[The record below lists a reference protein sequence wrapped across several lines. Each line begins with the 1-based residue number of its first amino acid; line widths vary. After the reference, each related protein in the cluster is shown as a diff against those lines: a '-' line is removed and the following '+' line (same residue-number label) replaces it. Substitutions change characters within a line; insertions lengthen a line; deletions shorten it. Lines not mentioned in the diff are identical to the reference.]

1 MVKQKPTFSNFAE
14 IFSILTNKFSCPPPP
29 PPAHSKFE
37 GERMGVSWWLSPKLL
52 VKHQKKRADPKVAIH
67 FINSRKTIFFSMIHS
82 TTIWDN
88 VKSWRTSIFPT
99 KYQVTSQKFS
109 QVGLLGWVS
118 SLVGAFNP
126 IWIICSS
133 NWIISPQHGVNTEQ
147 LQYLKPPPSLTV

>member
-14 IFSILTNKFSCPPPP
+14 IFSILTNKFFCPPPP